1 MSLNVK
7 QQENVNEM
15 YNCVDTIETLAEEM
29 FLYNVKINTVTGMDQ
44 LVDDCNALRQ
54 SITMCVQELKDVE

>member
-1 MSLNVK
+1 MSLTVK
-7 QQENVNEM
+7 QQENVEEM

-29 FLYNVKINTVTGMDQ
+29 FLHNVKINTVTGMDQ

-54 SITMCVQELKDVE
+54 SISVCVQELKDVE